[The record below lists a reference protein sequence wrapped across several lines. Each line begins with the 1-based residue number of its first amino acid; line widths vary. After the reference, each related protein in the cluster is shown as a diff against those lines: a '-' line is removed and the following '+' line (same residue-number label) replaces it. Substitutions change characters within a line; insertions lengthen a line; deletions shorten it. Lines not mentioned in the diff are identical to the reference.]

1 MMSQMLNYHTNLKVQ
16 RRISTNMI
24 KQKQIVIILTIH
36 AIKMSQMRTKLPEN
50 KKINSNKKKLITKT
64 KNIHI
69 KMKI

>member
-50 KKINSNKKKLITKT
+50 KKINSNKKKLTIKT